1 MARTRNEVIII
12 SKIFKF
18 VHDALILAAGCYIFT
33 NLTFYKYIGI
43 PKKLVKKFIRT
54 RVNA

>member
-1 MARTRNEVIII
+1 MARTHNEVNII

-18 VHDALILAAGCYIFT
+18 VHDALLDAGCYIFT
-33 NLTFYKYIGI
+33 NLTFHKYISI

-54 RVNA
+54 RVSA